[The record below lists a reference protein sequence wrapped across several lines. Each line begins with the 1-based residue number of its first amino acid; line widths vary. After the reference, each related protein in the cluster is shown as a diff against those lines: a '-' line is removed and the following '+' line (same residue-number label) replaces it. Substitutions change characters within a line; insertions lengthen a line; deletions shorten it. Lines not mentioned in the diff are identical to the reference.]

1 MQYGGTTVKVT
12 EEVREKL
19 ARLAKHFKRTRQGQI
34 EILIESAY
42 QKIFKEKC
50 TCVQKQRT

>member
-1 MQYGGTTVKVT
+1 MQYGTTVKVT

-42 QKIFKEKC
+42 QKIFKENVRAYK
-50 TCVQKQRT
+50 KQRT

>member
-1 MQYGGTTVKVT
+1 MQYGTTVKVT

-50 TCVQKQRT
+50 TCAQKQRT